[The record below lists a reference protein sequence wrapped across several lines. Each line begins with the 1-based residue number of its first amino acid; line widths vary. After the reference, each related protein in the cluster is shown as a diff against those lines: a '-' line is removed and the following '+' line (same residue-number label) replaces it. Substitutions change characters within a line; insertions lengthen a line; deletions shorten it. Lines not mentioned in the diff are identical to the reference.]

1 MSTTSHRA
9 AINHLKRVDPKL
21 ARVIDLVGPFK
32 WTPRAEGTHFGALL
46 RSIVYQQL
54 SGKAAATIFSRFLGL
69 YDGREPTP
77 QQLLETPDETLRSV
91 GLSRQK
97 LAYMRDLASQ
107 VARDELPLGSVETL
121 DDDALITALT
131 RVKGIGRWT
140 AQMFMQFRLG
150 RLDVFAEL
158 DLGLQKGL
166 QHAYRLRAMP
176 KPREAAKVA
185 ERWAPYRSVASWYLW
200 RLLETDEAKGAA
212 RERRRVA
219 TAAKKFGVRKMSA
232 KKTAP
237 RKAARKA
244 APKAAPRKPTS
255 RSGKRAS
262 R

>member
-1 MSTTSHRA
+1 MATNSHRA

-21 ARVIDLVGPFK
+21 ARVIELVGPFK

-46 RSIVYQQL
+46 RAIVYQQL

-69 YDGREPTP
+69 YGGREPTP
-77 QQLLETPDETLRSV
+77 QELVATPDETLRGV

-97 LAYMRDLASQ
+97 LSYLKDLA
-107 VARDELPLGSVETL
+107 ARVGADELPLGDVETL
-121 DDDALITALT
+121 DDDALIEALT

-200 RLLETDEAKGAA
+200 RVLETEEAKGAA
-212 RERRRVA
+212 RERRLVA
-219 TAAKKFGVRKMSA
+219 AAVKKGAAKKRAA
-232 KKTAP
+232 KKGARRKTASKGA
-237 RKAARKA
+237 RRAAR
-244 APKAAPRKPTS
+244 
-255 RSGKRAS
+255 
-262 R
+262 